1 MNALGLSMH
10 LSKIITAA
18 LVGALLLPL
27 LPTDASA
34 RTKVTVRRAPT
45 RVVVERNLLAWHRQC
60 TDWYAL
66 EHRPSG
72 TVLTPHMR
80 CWWTRN

>member
-1 MNALGLSMH
+1 MS
-10 LSKIITAA
+10 LSKITGAT
-18 LVGALLLPL
+18 LVCALLFPL
-27 LPTDASA
+27 LPTEASA
-34 RTKVTVRRAPT
+34 RTKVTVRRAAT
-45 RVVVERNLLAWHRQC
+45 RVVVEPNLLAWHRRC

-66 EHRPSG
+66 ERRPSG

>member
-1 MNALGLSMH
+1 MNRLGLSMY
-10 LSKIITAA
+10 LSKIIAAA
-18 LVGALLLPL
+18 LVSALLLPL
-27 LPTDASA
+27 LPADAFA
-34 RTKVTVRRAPT
+34 KTKVTVRRAHT
-45 RVVVERNLLAWHRQC
+45 RVTVEPNLLAWHRRC

>member
-1 MNALGLSMH
+1 MRV
-10 LSKIITAA
+10 SKIATVALAA
-18 LVGALLLPL
+18 AILLPPL
-27 LPTDASA
+27 ATEATA
-34 RTKVTVRRAPT
+34 RTRITVRKPA
-45 RVVVERNLLAWHRQC
+45 RVYVEPNLLAWHRRC